1 LIGLVADNQNAG
13 FSLTLDG
20 VNTTQS
26 SAAASLVSATEWN
39 SGFLSDYMQNQS
51 GPFTFSKN
59 SHPLDAY
66 LPSTQ
71 TVDPGANGYFA
82 YLFNFG
88 AFDYKTAPGD
98 PMFSVGSGAVP
109 VGTIFLEVLTNSD
122 HMVTVDTPNSASI
135 LETNSP
141 VPEPGSL
148 VLMGSGVLGL
158 AGVLRR
164 KLGF

>member
-1 LIGLVADNQNAG
+1 LIGLVADNRNVG

-20 VNTTQS
+20 VNTTKS
-26 SAAASLVSATEWN
+26 SAAASLVAATEWS
-39 SGFLSDYMQNQS
+39 SGFLSDYIQNQS

-59 SHPLDAY
+59 SHPMDAY

-71 TVDPGANGYFA
+71 AVDPGANGYFA

-98 PMFSVGSGAVP
+98 PMFSVGKGAVP
-109 VGTIFLEVLTNSD
+109 VGTIFLEVLTDSD
-122 HMVTVDTPNSASI
+122 YVVTVDTPNSASL

-141 VPEPGSL
+141 VPEPGTL
-148 VLMGSGVLGL
+148 LMLCSGVLASAVG
-158 AGVLRR
+158 LRR
-164 KLGF
+164 KLGI